1 MESNEY
7 IPVKVFCQHHS
18 IEIAFIDTLQ
28 EYNLVKVITIEQEE
42 CLPVSEVSEAERM
55 IRLHNEL
62 NINMEGLDAVF
73 HLLQKMKNMQTEI
86 EDLKN
91 RLRFYEP
98 L

>member
-18 IEIAFIDTLQ
+18 IEITFIDTLQ
-28 EYNLVKVITIEQEE
+28 EYNLVKVVTIEQEE
-42 CLPVSEVSEAERM
+42 CLPVGEVSEAERM

-86 EDLKN
+86 EGLKN

-98 L
+98 